1 MSYRPIIIS
10 SHLVIISSHHDII
23 SSHHVTILSCVL
35 DISQIMS
42 MVQFFSISQSTRSPS
57 GFHLFVCL
65 LLFEIFDFRKVYWS
79 PRFVTFRNLD
89 FRKVYCHR
97 CLSVCLSVCLFV
109 CLSVRQFKALY
120 RPYALDCPI
129 VLIFLH
135 KMSSGHAT
143 MQNFFFWKSDKSAR
157 SRSPLLWK
165 SDNWP

>member
-79 PRFVTFRNLD
+79 PRFVTLQNRRFLQSIL
-89 FRKVYCHR
+89 VTAV

-109 CLSVRQFKALY
+109 CLSVRQFAIY
-120 RPYALDCPI
+120 RPYHWIDRPDFFTYD
-129 VLIFLH
+129 VLWF
-135 KMSSGHAT
+135 KYDT
-143 MQNFFFWKSDKSAR
+143 NFFFWNRIKVKV
-157 SRSPLLWK
+157 K
-165 SDNWP
+165 VTTFVKIT